1 MSRSARQPDR
11 RPLQRPATGRALLV
25 LVGLGWA
32 VFCLALDAAGHAP
45 SRPPLPVARWYRVQA
60 VLLPVLVPLMGEL
73 AGHIAAWRLARH
85 GHARRPVDRQALR
98 LGLALPLGGFVLG
111 DAVGWAVLG
120 FEQLA
125 LVSGLLGLLALPA
138 MVGISAAGLHRPGLA
153 WGRRAAVAAVSL
165 GIAGALGSLVLR

>member
-1 MSRSARQPDR
+1 
-11 RPLQRPATGRALLV
+11 
-25 LVGLGWA
+25 VGLAWA

-73 AGHIAAWRLARH
+73 AGHVSVWRLVRH
-85 GHARRPVDRQALR
+85 GHAPRPVDRQALR
-98 LGLALPLGGFVLG
+98 LGLAVPLGVFVLG

-125 LVSGLLGLLALPA
+125 PVSALLGLLALPA

-153 WGRRAAVAAVSL
+153 WGRSVAVAAVSL
-165 GIAGALGSLVLR
+165 GIAGALGSLLLR